1 MFFLL
6 CFHCFSFLSVGLL
19 YYNAIP
25 NSNGKSVSYIAALVA
40 LSVDSITSNIASSI

>member
-1 MFFLL
+1 MSVCHFAFITFF
-6 CFHCFSFLSVGLL
+6 VGLL

-40 LSVDSITSNIASSI
+40 LSVDSITSYIAPSI